1 MSQATF
7 EFPTLEA
14 TGELVLADG
23 ASPNSRAAEIVAKAE
38 ADAAAIAAEAAA
50 HGQQQGYAAGLAAA
64 EAQIAPVR
72 EALAAVVDGVVAA
85 EERFLAAAEL
95 RSVEL
100 ALALAEKIVGAA
112 LDIQPELVV
121 EIVTG
126 ALRRS
131 IERDR
136 LVVEVNPDD
145 VELVRASVTE
155 TADRLGVG
163 RLEVVAERRVARG
176 GCVVRTTEGEIDAR
190 ISEQLDRAG
199 ELLRDTFASRRA
211 DA

>member
-23 ASPNSRAAEIVAKAE
+23 ASPNSRAAEIVARAE

-176 GCVVRTTEGEIDAR
+176 GCVVRTSEGEIDAR
-190 ISEQLDRAG
+190 ISEQFDRAG

>member
-112 LDIQPELVV
+112 LDVQPELVV

-131 IERDR
+131 VERDR

-145 VELVRASVTE
+145 VELVRASVSE

-190 ISEQLDRAG
+190 IAEQFDRAG

>member
-1 MSQATF
+1 MADVAF
-7 EFPTLEA
+7 DFPTLEP

-38 ADAAAIAAEAAA
+38 SQAASIAAEAAA

-64 EAQIAPVR
+64 EAQLAPVR
-72 EALAAVVDGVVAA
+72 EALAAVVDGVAAA
-85 EERFLAAAEL
+85 EERFVAAAEL

-100 ALALAEKIVGAA
+100 AIALAEKIVGAA
-112 LDIQPELVV
+112 LELRPELVV

-131 IERDR
+131 VDRDR

-145 VELVRASVTE
+145 VELVRHSVTE
-155 TADRLGVG
+155 SADRLGVG

-176 GCVVRTTEGEIDAR
+176 GCVVRTSEGEIDAR
-190 ISEQLDRAG
+190 ISEQLERAG

-211 DA
+211 DD

>member
-1 MSQATF
+1 MADVAF
-7 EFPTLEA
+7 EFPALEP

-23 ASPNSRAAEIVAKAE
+23 ASPNYRAAEIIAKAE
-38 ADAAAIAAEAAA
+38 SEAAAIAAEAAA
-50 HGQQQGYAAGLAAA
+50 HGQQQGFAAGLAAA
-64 EAQIAPVR
+64 EAQLAPVR
-72 EALAAVVDGVVAA
+72 EALSAVIEGVTAA

-112 LDIQPELVV
+112 LEVQPGLVV

-131 IERDR
+131 VDRDR

-145 VELVRASVTE
+145 VELVRASVAE
-155 TADRLGVG
+155 AADRLGVG

-176 GCVVRTTEGEIDAR
+176 GCVVRTSEGEIDAR
-190 ISEQLDRAG
+190 IAEQLDRAG

>member
-1 MSQATF
+1 VSPAAF

-14 TGELVLADG
+14 SGELVLADG
-23 ASPNSRAAEIVAKAE
+23 ASPNSRAAEIVARAE

-64 EAQIAPVR
+64 EAQLAPVR
-72 EALAAVVDGVVAA
+72 EALAGVVDGVASA

-112 LDIQPELVV
+112 LDVRPELVV

-131 IERDR
+131 VERDR

-155 TADRLGVG
+155 AADRLGVG

-176 GCVVRTTEGEIDAR
+176 GCVVRTSEGEIDAR

-199 ELLRDTFASRRA
+199 ELLRDTFAARRS

>member
-1 MSQATF
+1 VSPAAF

-14 TGELVLADG
+14 SGELVLADG
-23 ASPNSRAAEIVAKAE
+23 ASPNSRAAEIVARAE
-38 ADAAAIAAEAAA
+38 ADAAAIAEEAAA

-64 EAQIAPVR
+64 EAQLAPVR
-72 EALAAVVDGVVAA
+72 EALAGVVDGVASA

-112 LDIQPELVV
+112 LDVRPELVV

-131 IERDR
+131 VERDR
-136 LVVEVNPDD
+136 LVVEVSPDD

-155 TADRLGVG
+155 AADRLGVG

-176 GCVVRTTEGEIDAR
+176 GCVVRTSEGEIDAR

-199 ELLRDTFASRRA
+199 ELLRDTFAARRS

>member
-14 TGELVLADG
+14 SGELVLADG